1 MLTFGNCRGAEVDFS
16 SLFQIKQRDADKV
29 DLWLTNT
36 FLLPLTVMNVSL
48 PQRLQGLM
56 KVRTTF
62 YLDIAF
68 LIKVILLLIDAKG
81 NLNLPCC
88 HKNQLLPGFL
98 LKSLLPP
105 VCQVVNFSGP
115 LTLPQ
120 GCWRVLSLQ
129 QLSRTLPVN
138 QLFTLSLDTSLGTAL
153 NIPMYFHST
162 PFKVNGRL
170 RWLVCFVGVMDLYT
184 GEMC

>member
-1 MLTFGNCRGAEVDFS
+1 MDFS
-16 SLFQIKQRDADKV
+16 SLFQIKQSDADKV
-29 DLWLTNT
+29 DLWLTNS

-48 PQRLQGLM
+48 PPRLQGLM
-56 KVRTTF
+56 KVRTAF
-62 YLDIAF
+62 YLNIAF
-68 LIKVILLLIDAKG
+68 LVKVILLFIGARG
-81 NLNLPCC
+81 NLYLPCC
-88 HKNQLLPGFL
+88 CKIQLLPGFL

-138 QLFTLSLDTSLGTAL
+138 QLFTLSLDSSLGTAL
-153 NIPMYFHST
+153 NIPMYFHSA

-170 RWLVCFVGVMDLYT
+170 QWLVCFVGVIDL
-184 GEMC
+184 

>member
-1 MLTFGNCRGAEVDFS
+1 MDFS
-16 SLFQIKQRDADKV
+16 SLFQIKQSDADKV
-29 DLWLTNT
+29 DLWLTNS

-56 KVRTTF
+56 KVRTAF
-62 YLDIAF
+62 YLNIAF
-68 LIKVILLLIDAKG
+68 LVKVILLFIDARG
-81 NLNLPCC
+81 NFHLPCC
-88 HKNQLLPGFL
+88 RKTRLFPGFL

-115 LTLPQ
+115 QTLPQ
-120 GCWRVLSLQ
+120 SCWRVLSLQ

-138 QLFTLSLDTSLGTAL
+138 QVFTLSLNTSLGTAL

-170 RWLVCFVGVMDLYT
+170 Q
-184 GEMC
+184 